1 MEVREGS
8 LVAKVSLKDD
18 VKGISLDLELRR
30 DGRLGLKIH
39 EKLSNI
45 KEIFELLERPSW
57 LGEESDSLVRRA
69 LLSLVD
75 EKSGDTG
82 E

>member
-1 MEVREGS
+1 MEVREGG